1 MLYAFAFERVGV
13 VVGDLFFVDPDPG
26 PGQEGA
32 ERGVRLEVRV
42 LERPELQGS
51 IYSVQPISIDRPIW
65 RVDLL
70 ETVDGEPGSY
80 DRTHHHPR
88 LRGYEPGRREW
99 DDDLAADPI
108 EWLGRQLSDL
118 DTLVER
124 SEVDS
129 SDVDPDDARQL
140 RETVPEILVVVRR
153 LLEKVRAGELAKP
166 PDGYVESA
174 GPVLARAGWL

>member
-1 MLYAFAFERVGV
+1 MLYAFGFERVGV
-13 VVGDLFFVDPDPG
+13 VVGDLFFVDPAPG

-42 LERPELQGS
+42 LERPQLEGS
-51 IYSVQPISIDRPIW
+51 VYSVQPISIDRPIW

-70 ETVDGEPGSY
+70 ETVDGAPGSY

-88 LRGYEPGRREW
+88 LRGWEPGRREW

-108 EWLGRQLSDL
+108 DWLGRQLSDL
-118 DTLVER
+118 DLLVDR
-124 SEVDS
+124 SEIDA
-129 SDVDPDDARQL
+129 SDVDPDDAHQL
-140 RETVPEILVVVRR
+140 RDTVPEILDVVRR

-166 PDGYVESA
+166 PGDYVESVEPA
-174 GPVLARAGWL
+174 LARAGWL